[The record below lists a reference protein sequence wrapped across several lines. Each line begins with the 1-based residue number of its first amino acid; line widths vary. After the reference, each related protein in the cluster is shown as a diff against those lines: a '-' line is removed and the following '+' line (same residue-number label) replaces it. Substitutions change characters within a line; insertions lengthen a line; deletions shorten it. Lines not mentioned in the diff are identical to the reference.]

1 MNNIINF
8 SKHLLFGVAF
18 VGVMAGTGGFIGA
31 IGGVILGLL
40 GQTVFGITSSMIMFM
55 PLGIALGTI
64 TAMLLGIILMRQP
77 ERQLIWH
84 SSITT
89 GAVEQQ

>member
-1 MNNIINF
+1 MNNVINF

-55 PLGIALGTI
+55 PLGIALGAI

-77 ERQLIWH
+77 ERQLVWK
-84 SSITT
+84 SSITA